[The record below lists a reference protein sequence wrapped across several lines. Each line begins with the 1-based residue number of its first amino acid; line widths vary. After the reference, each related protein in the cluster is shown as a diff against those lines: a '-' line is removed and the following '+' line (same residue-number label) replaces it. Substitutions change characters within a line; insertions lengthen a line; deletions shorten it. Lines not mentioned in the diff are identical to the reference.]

1 MRFAHRPS
9 TATLNVLRDAQGVTS
24 AEYAIMAT
32 VIIVAVGAF
41 TTAVDNPL
49 RAALGLVGTT
59 ATTVINTVIG
69 TAGGGS
75 R

>member
-1 MRFAHRPS
+1 MRIARRPS
-9 TATLNVLRDAQGVTS
+9 AAARSVLLDARGVTS
-24 AEYAIMAT
+24 AEYAIMAV
-32 VIIVAVGAF
+32 VIIIAVGAF

-59 ATTVINTVIG
+59 ASTVMNTVTS

>member
-1 MRFAHRPS
+1 MRIIRRPP
-9 TATLNVLRDAQGVTS
+9 AALRRVLLDARGVTS
-24 AEYAIMAT
+24 AEYAIIAIV
-32 VIIVAVGAF
+32 VIVSVGAF

-49 RAALGLVGTT
+49 RAALGQVGTT
-59 ATTVINTVIG
+59 ASGVMAMVIS